1 MEIEEVSAGKAITL
15 GETMLL
21 PIVRTSISCRNV
33 NSGIVCSG
41 SKNLVGIVIISPKRK
56 HAINVAG
63 EEVPVDRYT
72 EQVPELKELLQDM

>member
-1 MEIEEVSAGKAITL
+1 MEIEEVSTGNSITV

-33 NSGIVCSG
+33 NSGIVGSG
-41 SKNLVGIVIISPKRK
+41 SKNLVGIVIVSPKWK

-63 EEVPVDRYT
+63 EEVPIDRYT
-72 EQVPELKELLQDM
+72 EQVPELKELLQGM